1 MYRIKGSDGDAAD
14 GKELPAAAPARGWST
29 GSSFVTLALPGGHGV
44 SHSIAAP
51 DVDDSMV
58 PLSVD
63 ETKPDMPLPPPSGT
77 PEAADSDEWAEATDE
92 NGAVYYYNP
101 TTGESAWTKPT
112 AMAME

>member
-1 MYRIKGSDGDAAD
+1 MVPYLLTDNGRLTYLLTMDA
-14 GKELPAAAPARGWST
+14 
-29 GSSFVTLALPGGHGV
+29 
-44 SHSIAAP
+44 

-77 PEAADSDEWAEATDE
+77 PEAAGGDEWAEATDE
-92 NGAVYYYNP
+92 YGTVYYFNP

-112 AMAME
+112 AMATE